1 MDKDENVETGRLNH
15 KRKKK
20 SKKENEKEKM
30 RERKRKKVFDLVGKI
45 KLQIFDLLFIFGWR
59 IKSFFSVNHFSS
71 PKQFPTLSFFHYS
84 PNNSSRTCRRENC
97 NCNKATKIFQ
107 GPVANAI
114 KLLQACIYESVIT
127 GLFFTSYV
135 AINIV

>member
-30 RERKRKKVFDLVGKI
+30 RERKKKKVFDLVGKI

-59 IKSFFSVNHFSS
+59 IKSFFQSTIFHLRNNFQLFLSS
-71 PKQFPTLSFFHYS
+71 ITHPTTALG
-84 PNNSSRTCRRENC
+84 RAGEKIAT
-97 NCNKATKIFQ
+97 ATK
-107 GPVANAI
+107 
-114 KLLQACIYESVIT
+114 LQRYFRD
-127 GLFFTSYV
+127 L
-135 AINIV
+135 